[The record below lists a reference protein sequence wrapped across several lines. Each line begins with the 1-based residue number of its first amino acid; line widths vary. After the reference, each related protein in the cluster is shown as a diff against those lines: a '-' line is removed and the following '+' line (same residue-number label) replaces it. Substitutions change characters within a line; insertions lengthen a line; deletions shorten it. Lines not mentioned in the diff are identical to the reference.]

1 MCGCLVLVL
10 CCRKPLIRRRQQ
22 RRHKKILENAGD
34 VWIVNENA
42 TLGSDSSILNSPSN
56 HHRAAAAVLQRPS
69 DRALILSN
77 PQASQSSLLQYH
89 DIPDLTG
96 SPALPTLS
104 PMVSASGLILSPMS
118 HHNSAT
124 QLLLGGALNVPN
136 PSAPP
141 KHHI

>member
-1 MCGCLVLVL
+1 M
-10 CCRKPLIRRRQQ
+10 
-22 RRHKKILENAGD
+22 KILENAGD

-42 TLGSDSSILNSPSN
+42 TLGSDSLELNSPSN
-56 HHRAAAAVLQRPS
+56 QHRAAAAVLQRPS

-89 DIPDLTG
+89 DIPDLIG

-104 PMVSASGLILSPMS
+104 PMVSVSGLVLSLMS

-124 QLLLGGALNVPN
+124 QLLPGGAQGV

-141 KHHI
+141 KYHI